1 MIFAAEFECMVCK
14 EKFTRKS
21 ALLSHQKTHDDES
34 YKCDLCY
41 KVYKSPAAFKRHIE
55 ANHAP

>member
-1 MIFAAEFECMVCK
+1 MVCK

-21 ALLSHQKTHDDES
+21 SLLSHQKTHDDES